1 MKEHETRYR
10 CMPKGP
16 IEYTAGGTLC
26 AFCGFRNPSL
36 RHCETHMA
44 FPCANRALDV
54 RSYTR
59 KPHFITHLKTHN
71 ITNLSEL
78 ADRWRD
84 TSDKKHF
91 SCGFCVSHFHSL
103 IEQLNHIDITHY
115 RFSQDIRDWDPNK
128 VIRGLLL
135 QPGVFGPWQ
144 RILASHPGLV
154 ESSLRWDLAVI
165 KKIKA
170 RLEVGNECA
179 DLLAEMAFN
188 ESEYGSGR
196 HGEAET
202 VNPARLSHHGGVAAP
217 QLIPLTPSSA
227 PIHFNLNESSAVDG
241 DMMTY
246 PASRME
252 QPGTW
257 AVTNQLIPPH
267 NYFSPRGSS
276 DVSEKNPGMEVHRSD
291 FDTNRRLMTSGNSDW
306 TQPERS
312 QFTSW
317 TPFNTLHPNLEEPD
331 GVMMGEYCHADPI
344 LSPSNSSSIA
354 SSQPRYQIQQRVRR
368 PPPTRHRSREV
379 PPASVQQVLPMIRSS
394 AAFAKPSLMSQPR
407 RQPSRSKLKDH
418 YDINTEADIDLDM
431 DFLQHFMREEDS
443 TRSERPNH

>member
-16 IEYTAGGTLC
+16 IEYTAGGVLC
-26 AFCGFRNPSL
+26 AFCGLRNPSL
-36 RHCETHMA
+36 RHCDTHMA

-59 KPHFITHLKTHN
+59 KPHFITHLKTHD
-71 ITNLSEL
+71 ISNLSEL

-115 RFSQDIRDWDPNK
+115 RVLQDITDWDPSK
-128 VIRGLLL
+128 VVRGLLL
-135 QPGVFGPWQ
+135 QPGVFESWQ
-144 RILASHPGLV
+144 RILASHPGLL

-188 ESEYGSGR
+188 ESEYGSSR
-196 HGEAET
+196 HREAET
-202 VNPARLSHHGGVAAP
+202 VNSAGLSHHGGVAAS
-217 QLIPLTPSSA
+217 QLTPLTPSSA
-227 PIHFNLNESSAVDG
+227 PIHFDLNESSAVG
-241 DMMTY
+241 EDMMTY

-257 AVTNQLIPPH
+257 LVPNQLIPPH
-267 NYFSPRGSS
+267 NYLTPRDRS
-276 DVSEKNPGMEVHRSD
+276 DISEKNPGMEVHHSD
-291 FDTNRRLMTSGNSDW
+291 LDTTQRLMTSGNSDW

-312 QFTSW
+312 LSTSW
-317 TPFNTLHPNLEEPD
+317 TSSRTFHNLEDPHD
-331 GVMMGEYCHADPI
+331 VMMGENWQANPI
-344 LSPSNSSSIA
+344 LSPSNSSSVV
-354 SSQPRYQIQQRVRR
+354 SSQPRYQFQHNVRR
-368 PPPTRHRSREV
+368 APTRHASRGV

-394 AAFAKPSLMSQPR
+394 AAFAKPRLMSQPR

-443 TRSERPNH
+443 TRSERPSH